1 MAIPRFAFTLAE
13 TLITI
18 GMIGL
23 IAVLTLPTLMNST
36 SDKERVARVKKVYST
51 LTEAHNRAVA
61 TYGPVATWFNND
73 TTAVQYAQRYGSRI
87 SEFLNV
93 EKDCGMEVNKGCLP
107 AGWKRFNSV
116 SLCNYDI
123 APDAYKIVLSDGAAV
138 ALKIDKP
145 KCDGIVI
152 FNGMS
157 MNRCGYIDFDI
168 DGKKGKNEAGV
179 DAFTLYIGPN
189 RIFHH
194 SNIATVAQFY
204 TARNRMAGWVLTH
217 NNMDYLQADSTGKCP
232 NGTVLDWDTNTTCN

>member
-107 AGWKRFNSV
+107 AGWKRFNDI

-145 KCDGIVI
+145 KCNGIVI

-157 MNRCGYIDFDI
+157 MERCGYIDFDI

-179 DAFTLYIGPN
+179 DAFTLVIGPN
-189 RIFHH
+189 RIYP
-194 SNIATVAQFY
+194 NNNATVARNY
-204 TARNRMAGWVLTH
+204 TARNRMTGWVLMYD
-217 NNMDYLQADSTGKCP
+217 NMDYLQADSTGKCP